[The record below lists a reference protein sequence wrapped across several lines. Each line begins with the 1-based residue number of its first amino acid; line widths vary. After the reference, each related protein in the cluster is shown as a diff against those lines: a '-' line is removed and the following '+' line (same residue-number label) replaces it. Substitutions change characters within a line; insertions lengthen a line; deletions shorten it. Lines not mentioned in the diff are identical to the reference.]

1 MLERLALADLKILSI
16 IRYRAKKVSEI
27 VKELREVGVFN
38 LSHWSIRKRLEKLVE
53 KGIVEKGKV
62 EIRVGKRRFLAVS
75 YKLKKEYEKE
85 LDETIKLL
93 LGN

>member
-1 MLERLALADLKILSI
+1 MMERLDLADLKILSI
-16 IRYRAKKVSEI
+16 IRHRAKRVSDI
-27 VKELREVGVFN
+27 VKELREAGFFN
-38 LSHWSIRKRLEKLVE
+38 FSHWSIRKRLEKLVE

-75 YKLKKEYEKE
+75 YRIKKEYEKE

>member
-1 MLERLALADLKILSI
+1 MLENLDLADLKILQI
-16 IRYRAKKVSEI
+16 IKDRAMRVNEVVNALHKQNI
-27 VKELREVGVFN
+27 VKF
-38 LSHWSIRKRLEKLVE
+38 SHWTIRKRLERMVE

-85 LDETIKLL
+85 LEDTIKLIL
-93 LGN
+93 A

>member
-1 MLERLALADLKILSI
+1 MMENLDLADLKILQI
-16 IRYRAKKVSEI
+16 IKDRAMKVSEVVNALHKQNI
-27 VKELREVGVFN
+27 VNF
-38 LSHWSIRKRLEKLVE
+38 SHWTIRKRLEKMVE

-62 EIRVGKRRFLAVS
+62 EIRVGKRRFLAVC